1 MKYLITAALTIFSLT
16 TCTNTNHP
24 ARTERMN
31 DDNTSMKIE
40 DDGKTLSISVR
51 TKNTENPIDYDKS
64 FDVSNMNDKQKKEL
78 ENHILDSLGI
88 KKPK

>member
-1 MKYLITAALTIFSLT
+1 MKYLIIAALLSFSAT
-16 TCTNTNHP
+16 ACTNSNHP
-24 ARTERMN
+24 IRTVRMN
-31 DDNTSMKIE
+31 DDNTAMKME
-40 DDGKTLSISVR
+40 DDGKTLSIKVQ

-64 FDVSNMNDKQKKEL
+64 FDVTNMNDRQKRQL

>member
-1 MKYLITAALTIFSLT
+1 MKYIIIAALLIFSIAA
-16 TCTNTNHP
+16 CTNSNHP
-24 ARTERMN
+24 VRTERMN

-40 DDGKTLSISVR
+40 DDSKTLSIKVE
-51 TKNTENPIDYDKS
+51 TKNTENLIDYNES
-64 FDVSNMNDKQKKEL
+64 FDVRDMNDKQKKEL